1 VSASVPLDDTQRIG
15 LDRLNDFLATG
26 GGVLRVARMGGVG
39 VGHVLVIFPLARAPL
54 ANRPP
59 DWVEEHVLD
68 DQADPRGAA
77 DELRARRSALMTDLL
92 VVIGQRRK
100 GIGRVLVQDAIEV
113 ARVSGAAELS
123 LYVAK
128 DNLPARRLYEELGFT
143 PARDAV
149 GQTRYSLPL
158 ISTTRGA

>member
-1 VSASVPLDDTQRIG
+1 MPLDESQRVG
-15 LDRLNDFLATG
+15 LDRLNDFLASG

-39 VGHVLVIFPLARAPL
+39 VGHVLVIFPLPRPLPGPRAG
-54 ANRPP
+54 RPA

-68 DQADPRGAA
+68 DQADPRAAA

-128 DNLPARRLYEELGFT
+128 DNLPARRLYEELGFE
-143 PARDAV
+143 PARDAI
-149 GQTRYSLPL
+149 GQIRYSLPL
-158 ISTTRGA
+158 T

>member
-1 VSASVPLDDTQRIG
+1 
-15 LDRLNDFLATG
+15 
-26 GGVLRVARMGGVG
+26 
-39 VGHVLVIFPLARAPL
+39 VLVIFPLGGPVVSAPL
-54 ANRPP
+54 ADRPA

-77 DELRARRSALMTDLL
+77 DELRARKSALMTDLL

-143 PARDAV
+143 PARDAI
-149 GQTRYSLPL
+149 GQMRYSLPL
-158 ISTTRGA
+158 SSMMSGA